1 MSLTDHHVFLVFL
14 SLETQMKELERELGE
29 RAEQKAK
36 LEREVEQ
43 LERKKIERE
52 TLEIARDFKNRRN
65 AL

>member
-1 MSLTDHHVFLVFL
+1 MFL